1 MIEIKEKI
9 EKDLIELADE
19 KYKKFHSSLCPN
31 TDNILGVRT
40 PILKDYAKN
49 LIKEN
54 PDLNIRE
61 VGNEH
66 YEEIMLQG
74 IIIGLKNNLSF
85 EQLKKEIEYFVPKIY
100 NWAICDIFCSS
111 LKITKKYKKEMKQ
124 IIKKYLK
131 SSREFEI
138 RFAIVMILN
147 YYIDEENLQ
156 EDFKIFEN
164 IKSADYYVQMAIA
177 WALSMCLIKF
187 FDETTEFL
195 KGANLDIYVYNKALQ
210 KGIESYRISETNK
223 KILKNMKKSNK

>member
-1 MIEIKEKI
+1 MIGIKEKI
-9 EKDLIELADE
+9 KKDLIELSDE

-49 LIKEN
+49 LLKKN

-61 VGNEH
+61 VGNEY

-74 IIIGLKNNLSF
+74 IIIGLKSNLSF
-85 EQLKKEIEYFVPKIY
+85 EQLKEKIEYFVPKIY

-131 SSREFEI
+131 SSKEFEI
-138 RFAIVMILN
+138 RFAIVMILD
-147 YYIDEENLQ
+147 YYIDEENLE

-164 IKSADYYVQMAIA
+164 IKSTDYYVQMAIS

-187 FDETTEFL
+187 FDETIEFL
-195 KGANLDIYVYNKALQ
+195 KYSNLDTYVYNKALQ
-210 KGIESYRISETNK
+210 KGIESYRISENNK

>member
-187 FDETTEFL
+187 F
-195 KGANLDIYVYNKALQ
+195 
-210 KGIESYRISETNK
+210 
-223 KILKNMKKSNK
+223 